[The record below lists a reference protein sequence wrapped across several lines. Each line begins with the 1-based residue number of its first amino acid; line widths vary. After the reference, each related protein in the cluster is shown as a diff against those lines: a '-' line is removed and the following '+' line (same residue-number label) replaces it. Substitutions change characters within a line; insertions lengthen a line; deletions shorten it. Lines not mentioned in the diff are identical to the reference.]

1 MPNDS
6 NNNNGNTQPTPPQ
19 APSPKPA
26 QPPQSPSRR
35 TIFNEGDG
43 LRAIKTGG
51 SLPPDND

>member
-43 LRAIKTGG
+43 LCAIKTGG